1 MKIKKISMN
10 RISGAFFLFLLAVI
24 ILASCDT
31 SRHVPYFKDVTD
43 SLHTSAV
50 VNEFHYSEPTI
61 QPNDVLQV
69 SVQTIDP
76 KTSEIFSQAGKSAV
90 EGGMSTGGIGGAGS
104 QSGYQVDKDGNIE
117 LPIAGRVHVGGLTI
131 IEARD
136 KIKELVSKYYIDP
149 AVNVR
154 FLNFYITILGDVTR
168 PGRYSI
174 INEKVSLLDALGMA
188 GDLSL
193 TARRDNILL
202 IREDNGSKLFVRLD
216 INSSKIFESPYYY
229 LRSGD
234 ALYVQPNKAKAR
246 GATVDMTRDR
256 YLTYISTSISIILAI
271 ITLAKK

>member
-10 RISGAFFLFLLAVI
+10 RILGALFLFVVATTI
-24 ILASCDT
+24 FTSCDT

-43 SLHTSAV
+43 SLHTRAV
-50 VNEFHYSEPTI
+50 VNEFRYSEPTI

-76 KTSEIFSQAGKSAV
+76 KTSEIFSQAGKAVV
-90 EGGMSTGGIGGAGS
+90 EGGMSTGGTSGMAN
-104 QSGYQVDKDGNIE
+104 QSGFQVDKDGNIE
-117 LPIAGRVHVGGLTI
+117 LPIAGRLHVGGLTI
-131 IEARD
+131 MEARD

-154 FLNFYITILGDVTR
+154 FLNFYITILGDVNR
-168 PGRYSI
+168 PGRYTI

-188 GDLSL
+188 GDLAI

-202 IREDNGSKLFVRLD
+202 IREENNSKLFVRLD

-229 LRSGD
+229 LRTGD

-246 GATVDMTRDR
+246 SATVDMTSSR
-256 YLTYISTSISIILAI
+256 YLTYISTGITIILSI
-271 ITLAKK
+271 ITLAKR